1 VSAQRNVPGAA
12 GLRHFG
18 PSWAL
23 MTLASIVVSFLAG
36 SSAPTPLYA
45 TYQRVWGFSPI
56 TTTIVF
62 GVYGLAFLVGLLV
75 LGRVSDHLGRRPVI
89 LVALG
94 VQAVSMVVFATVG
107 GVGQLI
113 VARVLQGVST
123 GAAVP
128 AVGAAMLDISRIRGA
143 VANSV
148 APGAGTA
155 IGALVSAVAV
165 RYLPAPMDLIYL
177 ALIAVFAMQTLA
189 IALVPE
195 TVRRAPGVV
204 GSLRPE
210 LSLPRRLR
218 PLILTASPVL
228 FAVWALAGFYGSL
241 GPALI
246 AELVGSSSAVYG
258 GLGLFVL
265 AGTAAASGLLLRDQ
279 DAHTV
284 MLVGIVSLMAGVALS
299 LASISAHSAAGF
311 FAGTT
316 VAGVGFGSGFQ
327 GGIRMVMP
335 HACARERAGTLSTL
349 YVVSYLGLS
358 GPAVVAG
365 VLVVHAGGLIATAR
379 EYGVGVILLAGLA
392 LIRLLRTHAPPR
404 TAPVQDDSSHCAEVV
419 TVSDSR
425 SARGSCPPPTSAASM
440 GLVLP
445 NCRESESPFPYGCSS
460 GPTGV
465 RWSGG
470 SAWAVKTSNGR

>member
-1 VSAQRNVPGAA
+1 
-12 GLRHFG
+12 
-18 PSWAL
+18 
-23 MTLASIVVSFLAG
+23 
-36 SSAPTPLYA
+36 
-45 TYQRVWGFSPI
+45 
-56 TTTIVF
+56 
-62 GVYGLAFLVGLLV
+62 
-75 LGRVSDHLGRRPVI
+75 
-89 LVALG
+89 
-94 VQAVSMVVFATVG
+94 
-107 GVGQLI
+107 
-113 VARVLQGVST
+113 
-123 GAAVP
+123 
-128 AVGAAMLDISRIRGA
+128 
-143 VANSV
+143 
-148 APGAGTA
+148 
-155 IGALVSAVAV
+155 
-165 RYLPAPMDLIYL
+165 
-177 ALIAVFAMQTLA
+177 
-189 IALVPE
+189 
-195 TVRRAPGVV
+195 
-204 GSLRPE
+204 
-210 LSLPRRLR
+210 
-218 PLILTASPVL
+218 
-228 FAVWALAGFYGSL
+228 
-241 GPALI
+241 
-246 AELVGSSSAVYG
+246 
-258 GLGLFVL
+258 
-265 AGTAAASGLLLRDQ
+265 
-279 DAHTV
+279 

-299 LASISAHSAAGF
+299 LSSISAHSAAGF